1 MCIMLTGEYV
11 DVEVDCIIP
20 LGMITGEIIANAS
33 DHARPRA
40 NRVQMEISW
49 IVGKNGDISITY
61 SDDGGG
67 YPAEVIER
75 LHESLG
81 LMLVRTLAEQI
92 HATISI
98 ANDEKGAVTT
108 IGFSSIA

>member
-1 MCIMLTGEYV
+1 
-11 DVEVDCIIP
+11 
-20 LGMITGEIIANAS
+20 
-33 DHARPRA
+33 
-40 NRVQMEISW
+40 MEH
-49 IVGKNGDISITY
+49 K
-61 SDDGGG
+61 
-67 YPAEVIER
+67 
-75 LHESLG
+75 SLG